1 MANQG
6 LYGNSGWYGYGSRD
20 LYDHQRGQMSQ
31 VGGMS
36 HTRTATGLDHHDE
49 MLRRHH
55 QQRRDEIEQKHSKKA
70 VEKQFQTED
79 EDIYYLL
86 S

>member
-6 LYGNSGWYGYGSRD
+6 YSGSSGWYSDR
-20 LYDHQRGQMSQ
+20 MSQ
-31 VGGMS
+31 VDGMS
-36 HTRTATGLDHHDE
+36 HTRTAGALDHHDE

-55 QQRRDEIEQKHSKKA
+55 QQRRDEIEQEHNKKA
-70 VEKQFQTED
+70 VKKRFQTED